1 MNAGVESYTCKR
13 GYTYTCNARTHLSK
27 TDPNGVFLDGLALTR
42 SHPTRPVE
50 ALVCVQTVFGWW
62 TAYTVCSGSRDM
74 SFPSDNE
81 EPLLH
86 EWLERCLDK
95 WPGVESRFE
104 KGLALPRHFLHGT
117 HYICLGVRLT
127 PSEELALVVR
137 EVPGRAHE
145 RVQYYD
151 AGAVEVSCE
160 PLAHGRWSRR
170 RFDHKTKALY
180 AIPTPCVLSEEEL
193 RGLYAAFDA
202 AWELFMHKPILHGQP
217 QPQPQAVVSPT
228 DDTVFALDKLLDG
241 ALAVTTNVQD
251 RELRARQLALYLE
264 RRALALRAQAQALS
278 GEEREL
284 PRAKEAL

>member
-13 GYTYTCNARTHLSK
+13 GYTYTCNARTNLSK
-27 TDPNGVFLDGLALTR
+27 TDPNGVFLDGLALMR

-50 ALVCVQTVFGWW
+50 MLVCVQTVFGWW
-62 TAYTVCSGSRDM
+62 TAYTVCAGARDM
-74 SFPSDNE
+74 SFPADNE

-95 WPGVESRFE
+95 WPGPESRFE
-104 KGLALPRHFLHGT
+104 KGRALPRHFLHDT
-117 HYICLGVRLT
+117 HYIGLGVRLIS
-127 PSEELALVVR
+127 SEELALVVR
-137 EVPGRAHE
+137 EVPGRSHE
-145 RVQYYD
+145 RVQFYD
-151 AGAVEVSCE
+151 AGAVEVACV
-160 PLAHGRWSRR
+160 PLAHGRWSRQ
-170 RFDHKTKALY
+170 RFDHKTKVFYDVAM
-180 AIPTPCVLSEEEL
+180 PRDLSEKEL

-202 AWELFMHKPILHGQP
+202 AWELFMHKPIMHG

-228 DDTVFALDKLLDG
+228 DNTVFALDKLLDG
-241 ALAVTTNVQD
+241 ALATTTNVQD